1 MLIKTSV
8 GIYIYQLLYIIYII
22 IVYKLKVLGILKMRA
37 YPLDESLFETRSFC
51 VRDASAY
58 LLERNGA
65 IDEAVYEFFYLIEEA
80 LGFFIR

>member
-1 MLIKTSV
+1 
-8 GIYIYQLLYIIYII
+8 
-22 IVYKLKVLGILKMRA
+22 MRA
-37 YPLDESLFETRSFC
+37 YPLDESLFETRSFS

-65 IDEAVYEFFYLIEEA
+65 IDGAVYEFFYLIEEA

>member
-1 MLIKTSV
+1 MLIKTSI
-8 GIYIYQLLYIIYII
+8 GIYIYIIYII
-22 IVYKLKVLGILKMRA
+22 IVYKLKVLGTLKMRA
-37 YPLDESLFETRSFC
+37 YPLDESLCETRSFS

-65 IDEAVYEFFYLIEEA
+65 IDGAVYEFFYLIEEA

>member
-1 MLIKTSV
+1 MLIKTSI
-8 GIYIYQLLYIIYII
+8 GIYIYII
-22 IVYKLKVLGILKMRA
+22 IVYKLKVLGTLKMRA
-37 YPLDESLFETRSFC
+37 YPLDESLFETRSFS

-65 IDEAVYEFFYLIEEA
+65 IDGAVYEFFYLIEEA

>member
-1 MLIKTSV
+1 MK
-8 GIYIYQLLYIIYII
+8 
-22 IVYKLKVLGILKMRA
+22 A

-65 IDEAVYEFFYLIEEA
+65 IDGAVYEFFYLIEEA

>member
-1 MLIKTSV
+1 MK
-8 GIYIYQLLYIIYII
+8 
-22 IVYKLKVLGILKMRA
+22 A
-37 YPLDESLFETRSFC
+37 YPLDESLFETRSFS

-65 IDEAVYEFFYLIEEA
+65 IGGAVYEFFYLIEEA

>member
-1 MLIKTSV
+1 MLIKTSI
-8 GIYIYQLLYIIYII
+8 GIYIYIYIIYII
-22 IVYKLKVLGILKMRA
+22 IVYKLKVLGTLKMRA
-37 YPLDESLFETRSFC
+37 YPLDESLFETRSFS

-65 IDEAVYEFFYLIEEA
+65 IDGAVYEFFYLIEEA